1 MLKPGDCATSQKS
14 INHNFTG
21 SLMLFQTDFYTEN
34 TTGQN
39 ILFHESFL
47 KKSLASIM
55 KAAFLTPSE
64 VIGKLVFSVEIAVFN
79 HL

>member
-1 MLKPGDCATSQKS
+1 MLKPGDYATSQKS

-34 TTGQN
+34 TTGQHA
-39 ILFHESFL
+39 LFLESFL

-64 VIGKLVFSVEIAVFN
+64 VIGNLVFSVEIAVFN